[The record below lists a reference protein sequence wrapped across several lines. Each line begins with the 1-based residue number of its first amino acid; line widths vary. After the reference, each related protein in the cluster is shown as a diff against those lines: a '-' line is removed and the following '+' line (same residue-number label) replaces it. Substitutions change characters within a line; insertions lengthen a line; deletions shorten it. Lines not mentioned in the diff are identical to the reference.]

1 MKQRVLLC
9 WECGANYGHISFL
22 RAVAREFDRLG
33 YECVFAVKDLKL
45 AASYIPEYEY
55 IQAPVFAPALLQK
68 RTASFWDIL
77 HNLGAHNPQTLA
89 AGLQSWMSLFYLVDP
104 AYVVTSFA
112 PFAELAAS
120 LYCDAN
126 KSILKIGSGYTLPPA
141 DFPAFYP
148 NDPFDTRSR
157 GNVESV
163 FIAAKQL
170 MAMESDRE
178 VEQILLSGQRA
189 IFSYPEL
196 DHYQKRDE
204 VYVGFPQN
212 SHGIVPVWNPDYSGK
227 KFICYLRPSATVA
240 QLLQMLHCH
249 RSHQFIVVLGDAN
262 ETLMRHSY
270 GNVQIMSD
278 SINMVE
284 AAKTCDH
291 FINYASYG
299 MTTEMLLAGKTGIL
313 LPDTTERKMF
323 ADRVQK
329 MGACYVHEHGI
340 NEDHIEDLV
349 DNAGMRLAASQF
361 MFRHAAEERE
371 KIIPALVQK
380 FLQGDRV

>member
-1 MKQRVLLC
+1 MKRRVLLC
-9 WECGANYGHISFL
+9 WELGANYGHISFL
-22 RAVAREFDRLG
+22 RAVAQEFDRQG

-55 IQAPVFAPALLQK
+55 VQAPVFAPALFQK

-89 AGLQSWMSLFYLVDP
+89 AGLQSWMSLFYLIDP
-104 AYVVTSFA
+104 AYMITSFA

-120 LYCDAN
+120 LYSED
-126 KSILKIGSGYTLPPA
+126 KPILKIGSGYTLPPSKL
-141 DFPAFYP
+141 PVFYP

-163 FIAAKQL
+163 FISAKHL
-170 MAMESDRE
+170 MGMDMNRD
-178 VEQILLSGQRA
+178 VEETLLSGHRA
-189 IFSYPEL
+189 LFSYPEL
-196 DHYQKRDE
+196 DHYQERKE
-204 VYVGFPQN
+204 SYVGFPRN
-212 SHGIVPVWNPDYSGK
+212 SHGMIPVWNPDYSGK
-227 KFICYLRPSATVA
+227 KFICYLRPSANIA

-249 RSHQFIVVLGDAN
+249 RNHQFIVALGDAN

-270 GNVQIMSD
+270 GNVQIIAE

-313 LPDTTERKMF
+313 LPDTTERRMF
-323 ADRVQK
+323 AERVEK
-329 MGACYVHEHGI
+329 MGACYVLEHGI
-340 NEDHIEDLV
+340 NDDHIEDLIA
-349 DNAGMRLAASQF
+349 NSGMRLAASQF
-361 MFRHAAEERE
+361 QLRHAPDDRE
-371 KIIPALVQK
+371 KIIPELVQK
-380 FLQGDRV
+380 FIKGNHV